1 MSLTSIQ
8 SSASLV
14 YVSISSPIHIPVS
27 ILRVE
32 SMSGQAVVWPGKK
45 KKKNIIFFS
54 LPKEQS
60 SYRVGETA
68 QTSQNVDLDRKLI
81 WPLGVQL
88 PVPQTDLVLISVLFA
103 RYRLTKPSAPIARV
117 NQAVIQ
123 GRQTLPGCSW
133 CKQL

>member
-45 KKKNIIFFS
+45 KKNIIFFS

-68 QTSQNVDLDRKLI
+68 QTSQNVDLDRKRI